1 MIYTNYSL
9 TRYDADEGKLFD
21 WKEPRYDEVLIDEN
35 NPELGTKQGEQQH
48 LNVKT
53 LFLGHTDSITNYIEV
68 DADGNV
74 TELQETEIA
83 MNEDYEKA
91 LAELGVE

>member
-1 MIYTNYSL
+1 MISTNYSL
-9 TRYDADEGKLFD
+9 TRYDADEGKVFD
-21 WKEPRYDEVLIDEN
+21 WKEPRFNEEVDEN
-35 NPELGTKQGEQQH
+35 GNVISKTQEH

-68 DADGNV
+68 DAEGNP
-74 TELQETEIA
+74 TELVESEIA
-83 MNEDYEKA
+83 MNEDYEAA

>member
-1 MIYTNYSL
+1 MISTNYSL

-21 WKEPRYDEVLIDEN
+21 WKEPRFTEDEN
-35 NPELGTKQGEQQH
+35 GNQVQEH
-48 LNVKT
+48 LLVKT

-68 DADGNV
+68 DEDGNA
-74 TELQETEIA
+74 TELQEPEIA
-83 MNEDYEKA
+83 SNEDYEKA